1 MDPRPLCHLHFFTE
15 VARHSEENIK
25 KKIFIDSVRNDE
37 KYPGSSL
44 FQSHRNVQESIAK
57 FEDTFKYNVD
67 TVSLSSLMNQTLL
80 YFRDNKGGRDNSTSM
95 TKIEEIEALEN
106 DLESIS
112 RQHLVSGRI
121 AQFHAIFS
129 FYTHVSNNSTSR
141 LLSTMKILYLD
152 IEGSE
157 FHVLNEAVDSGIL
170 M

>member
-1 MDPRPLCHLHFFTE
+1 MDPRPLRHLHFLTE

-67 TVSLSSLMNQTLL
+67 TVSLSSLMNQTLS
-80 YFRDNKGGRDNSTSM
+80 YFRENEGGRDNSTSM
-95 TKIEEIEALEN
+95 TEIEEIEALEN

-121 AQFHAIFS
+121 
-129 FYTHVSNNSTSR
+129 T
-141 LLSTMKILYLD
+141 
-152 IEGSE
+152 
-157 FHVLNEAVDSGIL
+157 
-170 M
+170 